1 MKRVGDRSNTW
12 ARASISS
19 STSIAK
25 VLGIETEYGIAGGP
39 DSDPITS
46 SSIIVNAYAQQGRTR
61 INWDFEGETP
71 EMDARGRVDL
81 TSFAP
86 VVETHL
92 ANTVLTN
99 GARLYVDHA
108 HPEYSS
114 PECRSPL
121 EATLYDA
128 AGEEIMRRALAI
140 ANESL
145 DPSQAIT
152 LYKNNSDGKGN
163 SYGTH
168 ENFLVRRDVE
178 FANLIRAM
186 VPHFVSRQ
194 VIVGSG
200 KVGAE
205 TEQALEFNPAFQ
217 LSSRAEFFE
226 EIVGLETTLKR
237 PIINTRDEPHSD
249 AERFRRL
256 HVIIGDANMSQ
267 YATFVKLGST
277 ALLLAALEEFG
288 SQDFPAMPRS
298 PVHAVRTFSRDLTL
312 SESVPCDDGRSRSA
326 WDFQDELWGVASD
339 YVTRTGASAVADED
353 EVRLIMTQ
361 WREML
366 DGVRDD
372 RDAVADRVDWVAKLR
387 VVNGYKERYDLK
399 DHDAKL
405 RAIDLQYHDLRGT
418 HSLAQRV
425 GLRKLVL
432 DETIR
437 EAVHN
442 PPRTTRAFF
451 RGQCVARYP
460 DQIVAANWDSVVFDL
475 GEGPLQRVPMLD
487 PLRGTHALTAELLE
501 TSATASEL
509 LDALDR

>member
-1 MKRVGDRSNTW
+1 M
-12 ARASISS
+12 
-19 STSIAK
+19 
-25 VLGIETEYGIAGGP
+25 LGIETEYGIAGGP
-39 DSDPITS
+39 DADPITS

-86 VVETHL
+86 IVETHL

-114 PECRSPL
+114 PECRRPL

-128 AGEEIMRRALAI
+128 AGEEIMRRAFAV
-140 ANESL
+140 ANDQL
-145 DPSQAIT
+145 DPSQAIV

-168 ENFLVRRDVE
+168 ENYLVRRDVE
-178 FANLIRAM
+178 FNHLIRAM
-186 VPHFVSRQ
+186 VPHLVSRQ
-194 VIVGSG
+194 VVVGAG

-205 TEQALEFNPAFQ
+205 TEAALEANPPFQ
-217 LSSRAEFFE
+217 LSQRAEFFE
-226 EIVGLETTLKR
+226 EVVGLETTLKR

-267 YATFVKLGST
+267 VATLVKLGSS

-288 SQDFPAMPRS
+288 PDAFPAMPRS
-298 PVHAVRTFSRDLTL
+298 PVAALRAYAIDLTL
-312 SESVPCDDGRSRSA
+312 RESALCEDERARTA
-326 WDFQDELWGVASD
+326 WDFQDELWTLAATFVE
-339 YVTRTGASAVADED
+339 RTGAESVAEPD
-353 EVRLIMTQ
+353 EVGLVMGQ

-372 RDAVADRVDWVAKLR
+372 RDAVADRVDWVAKWR
-387 VVNGYKERYDLK
+387 VVRGYQERYDLGPR
-399 DHDAKL
+399 DARL
-405 RAIDLQYHDLRGT
+405 RAIDLQYHDLRAS

-425 GLRKLVL
+425 GLRTLFAEPEV
-432 DETIR
+432 R

-442 PPRTTRAFF
+442 PPASTRAFF
-451 RGQCVARYP
+451 RGQCVARFP
-460 DQIVAANWDSVVFDL
+460 DEIVAANWDSVVFDV

-487 PLRGTHALTAELLE
+487 PLRGTRELTAELLE
-501 TSATASEL
+501 TSATAAEL
-509 LDALDR
+509 LAALDR

>member
-1 MKRVGDRSNTW
+1 
-12 ARASISS
+12 
-19 STSIAK
+19 
-25 VLGIETEYGIAGGP
+25 
-39 DSDPITS
+39 
-46 SSIIVNAYAQQGRTR
+46 
-61 INWDFEGETP
+61 
-71 EMDARGRVDL
+71 MDARGRIDL

-86 VVETHL
+86 IVETHL

-114 PECRSPL
+114 PECRTPL
-121 EATLYDA
+121 EVTLFDV
-128 AGEEIMRRALAI
+128 AGEEIMRRALGI
-140 ANESL
+140 ANDSL
-145 DPSQAIT
+145 EVHQAIT

-178 FANLIRAM
+178 FAHLVRAM

-194 VIVGSG
+194 IVVGAG

-205 TEQALEFNPAFQ
+205 TEAGLDQSPAFQ
-217 LSSRAEFFE
+217 LSQRAEFFE

-267 YATFVKLGST
+267 SATFVKLGST
-277 ALLLAALEEFG
+277 ALLLATLEEFG
-288 SQDFPAMPRS
+288 PEQFPPMPKS
-298 PVHAVRTFSRDLTL
+298 PVHAVRAYSLDLTL
-312 SESVPCDDGRSRSA
+312 REAVSCDDERSRSA
-326 WDFQDELWGVASD
+326 WDYQDELWLLARV
-339 YVTRTGASAVADED
+339 YVDRTGGGSVAGSD
-353 EVRLIMTQ
+353 EVELVMRQ

-372 RDAVADRVDWVAKLR
+372 RDAVADRVDWVAKWR
-387 VVNGYKERYDLK
+387 VVNGYQARYQLDP
-399 DHDAKL
+399 HDAKL
-405 RAIDLQYHDLRGT
+405 RAIDLQYHDLRPS

-425 GLRKLVL
+425 GLRMLFADDDV
-432 DETIR
+432 R

-442 PPRTTRAFF
+442 PPLSTRAYF

-460 DQIVAANWDSVVFDL
+460 EQIVAANWDSVVFDL

-487 PLRGTHALTAELLE
+487 PLRGTHALTSELLE
-501 TSATASEL
+501 TSATAIEL

>member
-1 MKRVGDRSNTW
+1 M
-12 ARASISS
+12 A
-19 STSIAK
+19 IAK

-39 DSDPITS
+39 DFDPITS

-71 EMDARGRVDL
+71 DLDARGRVDL

-86 VVETHL
+86 IVETHL

-114 PECRSPL
+114 PECRTPR
-121 EATLYDA
+121 EATLYDV
-128 AGEEIMRRALAI
+128 AGEEIMRRALEI
-140 ANESL
+140 ANETL
-145 DPSQAIT
+145 DPGQAIT

-168 ENFLVRRDVE
+168 ENYLVQRDLE
-178 FANLIRAM
+178 FAHLIRAM

-194 VIVGSG
+194 IIIGAG

-205 TEQALEFNPAFQ
+205 TESALESNPTFQ
-217 LSSRAEFFE
+217 LSQRAEFFE

-267 YATFVKLGST
+267 VATFVKLGST

-288 SQDFPAMPRS
+288 PEPFPAMPRS
-298 PVHAVRTFSRDLTL
+298 PVHAVRAFALDLTL
-312 SESVPCDDGRSRSA
+312 KESVTCDDELSRTA
-326 WDFQDELWGVASD
+326 WDFQDELFELAAR
-339 YVTRTGASAVADED
+339 YVERTGASAVGEGD
-353 EVRLIMTQ
+353 EVHLILSQ

-372 RDAVADRVDWVAKLR
+372 PDTVADRIDWVAKLR
-387 VVNGYKERYDLK
+387 VVNGFKERHGLSDR
-399 DHDAKL
+399 DAKL
-405 RAIDLQYHDLRGT
+405 RAIDLQYHDLRAS

-425 GLRKLVL
+425 GLRKMV
-432 DETIR
+432 DETAAR

-442 PPRTTRAFF
+442 PPPSTRAFF

-460 DQIVAANWDSVVFDL
+460 EEIVAANWDSVVFDV

-509 LDALDR
+509 LAALDR

>member
-1 MKRVGDRSNTW
+1 M
-12 ARASISS
+12 A
-19 STSIAK
+19 IAK

-39 DSDPITS
+39 DMDPITA

-61 INWDFEGETP
+61 INWDFHGETP
-71 EMDARGRVDL
+71 ELDARGLPGL

-86 VVETHL
+86 IVETHL

-121 EATLYDA
+121 EATLYDV
-128 AGEEIMRRALAI
+128 AGEEVMRRAMVV

-145 DPSQAIT
+145 DAAHAIT

-168 ENFLVRRDVE
+168 ENYLLSRDVD
-178 FANLIRAM
+178 FSNVIRAM

-194 VIVGSG
+194 VIVGAG

-205 TEQALEFNPAFQ
+205 TDHGQDADPAFQ
-217 LSSRAEFFE
+217 LSQRAEFFE
-226 EIVGLETTLKR
+226 EVVGLETTLKR

-256 HVIIGDANMSQ
+256 HVIIGDANLSQ
-267 YATFVKLGST
+267 TATFVKLGST
-277 ALLLAALEEFG
+277 ALLLAALEDEG
-288 SQDFPAMPRS
+288 PDVFPSPPRH
-298 PVHAVRTFSRDLTL
+298 PVRALRAYALDPSLKTVEICEDNKW
-312 SESVPCDDGRSRSA
+312 RSA
-326 WDFQDELWGVASD
+326 WDFQDELWLVASE
-339 YVTRTGASAVADED
+339 YARRSSASAVAAPD
-353 EVRLIMTQ
+353 EVDLILRQ

-372 RDAVADRVDWVAKLR
+372 RDDVADRVDWVAKWR
-387 VVNGYKERYDLK
+387 IVSGIRDRHDLNA
-399 DHDAKL
+399 HDARL
-405 RAIDLQYHDLRGT
+405 RAIDLQYHDLRPEK
-418 HSLAQRV
+418 SLAQRV
-425 GLRKLVL
+425 GLRALL
-432 DETIR
+432 QNDEIR

-442 PPRTTRAFF
+442 PPATTRAYF

-460 DQIVAANWDSVVFDL
+460 DQIAAANWDSVVFDV
-475 GEGPLQRVPMLD
+475 GDGPLQRVPMMD
-487 PLRGTHALTAELLE
+487 PLRGTAALTKDLFELSSTVGELLE
-501 TSATASEL
+501 
-509 LDALDR
+509 ALDR

>member
-1 MKRVGDRSNTW
+1 M
-12 ARASISS
+12 A
-19 STSIAK
+19 IAK

-39 DSDPITS
+39 DRDPINA

-71 EMDARGRVDL
+71 DMDARGRVDL

-121 EATLYDA
+121 EATLYDV
-128 AGEEIMRRALAI
+128 AGEEVMRRALEI
-140 ANESL
+140 ANQNLEAF
-145 DPSQAIT
+145 QAIS

-168 ENFLVRRDVE
+168 ENYLVRRDVD
-178 FANLIRAM
+178 FSLLVRAM
-186 VPHFVSRQ
+186 VPHFISRQ
-194 VIVGSG
+194 IVIGAG

-205 TEQALEFNPAFQ
+205 TEWPGDDAPDFQ

-226 EIVGLETTLKR
+226 EVVGLETTLKR
-237 PIINTRDEPHSD
+237 PIVNTRDEPHSD

-267 YATFVKLGST
+267 YATLVKLGST
-277 ALLLAALEEFG
+277 ALLLGALEEFG
-288 SQDFPAMPRS
+288 ANVFPSPPRRPLHALRQFTQDPTLK
-298 PVHAVRTFSRDLTL
+298 VTVEDLDEREVT
-312 SESVPCDDGRSRSA
+312 A
-326 WDFQDELWGVASD
+326 WDLQDQLWQLAKRFVAETGGVAVS
-339 YVTRTGASAVADED
+339 GEPEVA
-353 EVRLIMTQ
+353 LILEQ

-372 RDAVADRVDWVAKLR
+372 HDAVADRVDWVAKWR
-387 VVNGYKERYDLK
+387 VVQGFRQRHDLSAT
-399 DHDAKL
+399 DAKL
-405 RAIDLQYHDLRGT
+405 RAIDLQYHDLRPER
-418 HSLAQRV
+418 SLAQRV
-425 GLRKLVL
+425 GLRVL
-432 DETIR
+432 HEMPEVR

-442 PPRTTRAFF
+442 PPTTTRAYF

-460 DQIVAANWDSVVFDL
+460 EQIVSANWDSVVFDV

-487 PLRGTHALTAELLE
+487 PLRGTKTLTQELLE
-501 TSATASEL
+501 TSATAGDL
-509 LDALDR
+509 LAALDR

>member
-1 MKRVGDRSNTW
+1 M
-12 ARASISS
+12 A
-19 STSIAK
+19 IAK
-25 VLGIETEYGIAGGP
+25 VTGIETEYGIAGGP
-39 DSDPITS
+39 DFDPITS

-61 INWDFEGETP
+61 INWDFEGESP
-71 EMDARGRVDL
+71 DMDARGRVDL

-86 VVETHL
+86 IVETHL

-114 PECRSPL
+114 PECRTPR
-121 EATLYDA
+121 EATLYDV
-128 AGEEIMRRALAI
+128 AGEQVMRRALEI
-140 ANESL
+140 ANASL

-168 ENFLVRRDVE
+168 ENYLVRRDLE
-178 FANLIRAM
+178 FAHLIRAM
-186 VPHFVSRQ
+186 VPHFISRQ
-194 VIVGSG
+194 IVVGAG
-200 KVGAE
+200 KVGSE
-205 TEQALEFNPAFQ
+205 TEPALERNPAFQ

-267 YATFVKLGST
+267 FATLVKLGST
-277 ALLLAALEEFG
+277 SLLLAALEEFG
-288 SQDFPAMPRS
+288 VEQFPAMPRS
-298 PVHAVRTFSRDLTL
+298 PVHAVRAFAMDLSL
-312 SESVPCDDGRSRSA
+312 SEAVACDDELSRSA
-326 WDFQDELWGVASD
+326 WDFQDELWHVAER
-339 YVTRTGASAVADED
+339 YVERTGADAVAAPE
-353 EVRLIMTQ
+353 EVAVIMEQ

-372 RDAVADRVDWVAKLR
+372 RAAVADRVDWVAKWR
-387 VVNGYKERYDLK
+387 VMSGFKERHGLK
-399 DHDAKL
+399 DRDAKL
-405 RAIDLQYHDLRGT
+405 LAIDLQYHDIRPT
-418 HSLAQRV
+418 HSLAARV
-425 GLRKLVL
+425 GLRTLYDDATV
-432 DETIR
+432 R

-442 PPRTTRAFF
+442 PPPSTRAYF

-501 TSATASEL
+501 TSASASEL
-509 LDALDR
+509 LAALDR

>member
-1 MKRVGDRSNTW
+1 VAARFSTW
-12 ARASISS
+12 ARVSISNFS
-19 STSIAK
+19 AIAK

-39 DSDPITS
+39 DNDQITA

-61 INWDFEGETP
+61 INWDFDGETP
-71 EMDARGRVDL
+71 DMDARGRVDL

-114 PECRSPL
+114 PECRTPL
-121 EATLYDA
+121 EATLYDV
-128 AGEEIMRRALAI
+128 AGEEIMRRALGI
-140 ANESL
+140 ANDSLES
-145 DPSQAIT
+145 SQSIT

-168 ENFLVRRDVE
+168 ENFLVRRDLE
-178 FANLIRAM
+178 FAHLIRAM

-194 VIVGSG
+194 IVVGAG

-205 TEQALEFNPAFQ
+205 TEAALEKDPPFQ
-217 LSSRAEFFE
+217 LSQRAEFFE

-267 YATFVKLGST
+267 VATFVKLGST

-288 SQDFPAMPRS
+288 PDEFPAMPRS
-298 PVHAVRTFSRDLTL
+298 PVHAVRAFAMDLSL
-312 SESVPCDDGRSRSA
+312 REAVICDDERSRSA
-326 WDFQDELWGVASD
+326 WDFQDELWHVANT
-339 YVTRTGASAVADED
+339 YVTRTGGDAVAQET
-353 EVRLIMTQ
+353 EVASILQQ

-372 RDAVADRVDWVAKLR
+372 RGGVADRVDWVAKLR
-387 VVNGYKERYDLK
+387 VVEGYQERYQLRA
-399 DHDAKL
+399 HDAKL
-405 RAIDLQYHDLRGT
+405 RAIDLQYHDLRPT

-425 GLRKLVL
+425 GLRQLFAEPAV
-432 DETIR
+432 R

-442 PPRTTRAFF
+442 PPPSTRAYF

-460 DQIVAANWDSVVFDL
+460 EEIVAANWDSVVFDL

-487 PLRGTHALTAELLE
+487 PLRGTHALTSELLE

-509 LDALDR
+509 LAALDR

>member
-1 MKRVGDRSNTW
+1 
-12 ARASISS
+12 
-19 STSIAK
+19 
-25 VLGIETEYGIAGGP
+25 
-39 DSDPITS
+39 
-46 SSIIVNAYAQQGRTR
+46 VNAYAQQGRTR
-61 INWDFEGETP
+61 INWDFDGETP
-71 EMDARGRVDL
+71 DMDARGRVDL

-121 EATLYDA
+121 EATLYDV
-128 AGEEIMRRALAI
+128 AGEEVMRRALGI
-140 ANESL
+140 ANDAL
-145 DPSQAIT
+145 DPHHAIT

-168 ENFLVRRDVE
+168 ENYLVRRDVE
-178 FANLIRAM
+178 FGHLVRAM

-194 VIVGSG
+194 VVVGAG

-205 TEQALEFNPAFQ
+205 TESALEHESAFQ
-217 LSSRAEFFE
+217 LSQRAEFFE
-226 EIVGLETTLKR
+226 EVVGLETTLKR
-237 PIINTRDEPHSD
+237 PIINTRDEPHAD

-267 YATFVKLGST
+267 TATFVKVGST
-277 ALLLAALEEFG
+277 SLLLAALEEFG
-288 SQDFPAMPRS
+288 TEAFPPMPRA
-298 PVHAVRTFSRDLTL
+298 PVHAVRAFSLDVTL
-312 SESVPCDDGRSRSA
+312 REAVLCDDERTRSA
-326 WDFQDELWGVASD
+326 WDFQDELWTLAAAFVE
-339 YVTRTGASAVADED
+339 RTGATAVGDES
-353 EVRLIMTQ
+353 EVALILRQ

-372 RDAVADRVDWVAKLR
+372 PATVADRVDWVAKWR
-387 VVNGYKERYDLK
+387 VVTGYQARYDLRSS
-399 DHDAKL
+399 DAKL
-405 RAIDLQYHDLRGT
+405 RAIDLQYHDLRPS

-425 GLRKLVL
+425 GLRTLFQ
-432 DETIR
+432 ETAVR

-442 PPRTTRAFF
+442 PPRSTRAFF

-460 DQIVAANWDSVVFDL
+460 DEIVAANWDSVVFDL

-501 TSATASEL
+501 TSATAREL

>member
-1 MKRVGDRSNTW
+1 MSV
-12 ARASISS
+12 
-19 STSIAK
+19 AK

-39 DSDPITS
+39 DADQIVA
-46 SSIIVNAYAQQGRTR
+46 SSIIVNAYAQEGRTR

-71 EMDARGRVDL
+71 DMDARGLPDL

-86 VVETHL
+86 IVETHL

-114 PECRSPL
+114 PECRTPL
-121 EATLYDA
+121 EATLYDV
-128 AGEEIMRRALAI
+128 AGEEVMRRALMV
-140 ANESL
+140 ANEMVESH
-145 DPSQAIT
+145 QAIS

-168 ENFLVRRDVE
+168 ENYLVSREVE
-178 FANLIRAM
+178 FNHIVRAM

-194 VIVGSG
+194 IVVGAG

-205 TEQALEFNPAFQ
+205 TEAGLESAPFFQ

-226 EIVGLETTLKR
+226 EVVGLETTLKR
-237 PIINTRDEPHSD
+237 PIINTRDEPHAD

-267 YATFVKLGST
+267 MATFVKLGST
-277 ALLLAALEEFG
+277 ALLLAALEDSG
-288 SQDFPAMPRS
+288 LGAFPAMPRQ
-298 PVHAVRTFSRDLTL
+298 PVGAVRSFALDPSLQYAVL
-312 SESVPCDDGRSRSA
+312 CEDDRERTA
-326 WDFQDELWGVASD
+326 WDYQNELWHLANDHVE
-339 YVTRTGASAVADED
+339 RKGADAVAPPA
-353 EVRLIMTQ
+353 EVTLILTQ

-372 RDAVADRVDWVAKLR
+372 PDTVADRIDWVAKLR
-387 VVNGYKERYDLK
+387 VIRGFQERHTLG
-399 DHDAKL
+399 DADARL
-405 RAIDLQYHDLRGT
+405 HAIDLQYHDLRPER
-418 HSLAQRV
+418 SLSQRV
-425 GLRKLVL
+425 GLRVL
-432 DETIR
+432 HPDNEVR

-442 PPRTTRAFF
+442 PPEETRAYF

-460 DQIVAANWDSVVFDL
+460 DEIVAANWDSVVFDL

-487 PLRGTHALTAELLE
+487 PLRGTRLLTEELLE
-501 TSATASEL
+501 TSATAQAL
-509 LDALDR
+509 LQALDR

>member
-1 MKRVGDRSNTW
+1 M
-12 ARASISS
+12 A
-19 STSIAK
+19 IAK

-39 DSDPITS
+39 DLDPITA

-86 VVETHL
+86 IVETHL

-114 PECRSPL
+114 PECRTPR
-121 EATLYDA
+121 EATLYDV
-128 AGEEIMRRALAI
+128 AGEEIMRRAQGI
-140 ANESL
+140 ANDSL
-145 DPSQAIT
+145 EPSQAIS

-168 ENFLVRRDVE
+168 ENYLVCRDVE
-178 FANLIRAM
+178 FAHLVRAM

-194 VIVGSG
+194 VVIGAG

-205 TEQALEFNPAFQ
+205 TEAALDYHPDFQ
-217 LSSRAEFFE
+217 LSQRAEFFE
-226 EIVGLETTLKR
+226 EVVGLETTLKR

-267 YATFVKLGST
+267 MATFIKLGST
-277 ALLLAALEEFG
+277 ALLLASLEEFG
-288 SQDFPAMPRS
+288 PGGFPAMPKA
-298 PVHAVRTFSRDLTL
+298 PVHAVRFFARDLTL
-312 SESVPCDDGRSRSA
+312 RESVPCDDDRSRSA
-326 WDFQDELWGVASD
+326 WDYQDELWRLANS
-339 YVTRTGASAVADED
+339 YVERTGASAVASND
-353 EVRLIMTQ
+353 EVAMIMAQ

-372 RDAVADRVDWVAKLR
+372 RDAVADRVDWVAKWR
-387 VVNGYKERYDLK
+387 VVQGFQQRHSLDAGS
-399 DHDAKL
+399 AKL
-405 RAIDLQYHDLRGT
+405 RAIDLQYHDLRPT

-425 GLRKLVL
+425 GLRTLSG
-432 DETIR
+432 DEDVR

-442 PPRTTRAFF
+442 PPGSTRAYF

-460 DQIVAANWDSVVFDL
+460 EQIVAANWDSVVFDL
-475 GEGPLQRVPMLD
+475 GEGPLQRVPMID
-487 PLRGTHALTAELLE
+487 PLRGTHELTAELLE
-501 TSATASEL
+501 TSATANEL
-509 LDALDR
+509 LDGLDR

>member
-1 MKRVGDRSNTW
+1 
-12 ARASISS
+12 
-19 STSIAK
+19 
-25 VLGIETEYGIAGGP
+25 
-39 DSDPITS
+39 
-46 SSIIVNAYAQQGRTR
+46 
-61 INWDFEGETP
+61 
-71 EMDARGRVDL
+71 MDARGRVDL

-86 VVETHL
+86 IVETHL

-114 PECRSPL
+114 PECRTPR

-128 AGEEIMRRALAI
+128 AGEDIMRRALTS
-140 ANESL
+140 ANSRL
-145 DPSQAIT
+145 APHQAIT

-168 ENFLVRRDVE
+168 ENYLVRRDVE
-178 FANLIRAM
+178 FAHLIRAM

-194 VIVGSG
+194 IVVGAG

-205 TEQALEFNPAFQ
+205 TDTGLDVNPSFQ
-217 LSSRAEFFE
+217 LSQRAEFFE
-226 EIVGLETTLKR
+226 EVVGLETTLKR

-277 ALLLAALEEFG
+277 ALLLAALEESG
-288 SQDFPAMPRS
+288 VGIFPAMPKS
-298 PVHAVRTFSRDLTL
+298 PVQAVRFFATDLTL
-312 SESVPCDDGRSRSA
+312 REAVACDDGMTRSA
-326 WDFQDELWGVASD
+326 WDYQDELWDVART
-339 YVTRTGASAVADED
+339 YVNRNGTSAVGDVD
-353 EVRLIMTQ
+353 EVELILTQ

-366 DGVRDD
+366 DGVLDD

-387 VVNGYKERYDLK
+387 VVNGFKERHNLD

-405 RAIDLQYHDLRGT
+405 RAIDLQYHDLRPS
-418 HSLAQRV
+418 HSLAQRM
-425 GLRKLVL
+425 GLLQLCRDNDV
-432 DETIR
+432 R

-442 PPRTTRAFF
+442 PPRSTRAYF
-451 RGQCVARYP
+451 RGQCVSRYP

-475 GEGPLQRVPMLD
+475 GDGPLQRVPMLD

-501 TSATASEL
+501 TSTTASEL
-509 LDALDR
+509 LQALDR